1 MVFYYWLNKGLYISV
16 VVKTID
22 LNSSISKI
30 QVYPLRHDLSF
41 IAYSGRNMAR
51 TNFLIR

>member
-1 MVFYYWLNKGLYISV
+1 MAFCYWINKGLYISV

-30 QVYPLRHDLSF
+30 QVFLLQQILSI
-41 IAYSGRNMAR
+41 IAYSGRN
-51 TNFLIR
+51 LGQD